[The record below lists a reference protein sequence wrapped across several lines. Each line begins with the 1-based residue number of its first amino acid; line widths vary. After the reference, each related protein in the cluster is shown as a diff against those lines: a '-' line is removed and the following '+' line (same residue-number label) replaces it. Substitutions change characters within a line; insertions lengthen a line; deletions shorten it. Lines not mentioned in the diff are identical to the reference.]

1 MGSVASTNA
10 GLSDLLQT
18 LSNENS
24 PLLSTLSSPTVEAA
38 LQKAPAGDIAQI
50 SEEAIQLQVADSLF
64 GSTSTPS
71 FNATDALFGLPST
84 QSQTTDPLLAVLTS
98 AYTGTPTKSHAATS
112 SLFDVFA

>member
-24 PLLSTLSSPTVEAA
+24 PLLATLSSPTVEAA

-50 SEEAIQLQVADSLF
+50 SEEALQLQVTDSLF
-64 GSTSTPS
+64 GSTSTTNS
-71 FNATDALFGLPST
+71 NAADGLFGLPST
-84 QSQTTDPLLAVLTS
+84 QSPTLDPLLAVLTS
-98 AYTGTPTKSHAATS
+98 AYTGTPANPNPSAG